1 MAEKEQAASLRER
14 KETTKEDGQE
24 EEQWQPGG
32 V

>member
-24 EEQWQPGG
+24 EQSQQGG

>member
-1 MAEKEQAASLRER
+1 MAEKEQAASLEER

-24 EEQWQPGG
+24 EQWQPGG